1 MTRLA
6 LDSVLDSLIQ
16 KQITDWE
23 KQNIPSIFHKT
34 TIERI
39 TRIYT
44 NIYRSLQMIKNDKAA
59 LNMSLSLED
68 KILSLLVSFIKPN
81 DVNFI
86 LGTILLFKSS
96 AKLNDVISSVVLCA
110 GIVATAWMA
119 FCFLRGSEGAYVEA
133 FQMKI
138 NSLTEN
144 VIKKSFQKKYE
155 NLIKD
160 FAHVFLK
167 GELKEEI
174 VNLKQN
180 INDILGNLKLFRNAK
195 DTLQRLKDAFAKVE
209 EPFLCLQTSKDE
221 MIYNRDNSH
230 IIPKGIC

>member
-6 LDSVLDSLIQ
+6 LDSAMDSLIQ

-59 LNMSLSLED
+59 LNTSLSLEA
-68 KILSLLVSFIKPN
+68 KILSLVVSFIKPN

-86 LGTILLFKSS
+86 CGTFLLIKSS
-96 AKLNDVISSVVLCA
+96 AKLNDVISSVLCD
-110 GIVATAWMA
+110 GIVATAWIA
-119 FCFLRGSEGAYVEA
+119 FCFLPGSESAYVEA

-138 NSLTEN
+138 NAFTEN
-144 VIKKSFQKKYE
+144 VIKNSFQKKYE
-155 NLIKD
+155 KVIKD

-180 INDILGNLKLFRNAK
+180 INDILGNLKLFINEK

-209 EPFLCLQTSKDE
+209 EPLLCLQT
-221 MIYNRDNSH
+221 
-230 IIPKGIC
+230 

>member
-6 LDSVLDSLIQ
+6 LDSVLDCLIQ

-34 TIERI
+34 TIERF

-59 LNMSLSLED
+59 LNMSLSHED
-68 KILSLLVSFIKPN
+68 KLLYLVVSFIKPN
-81 DVNFI
+81 DVRFI
-86 LGTILLFKSS
+86 FGTILLFKSS
-96 AKLNDVISSVVLCA
+96 KLDDVISSVVLCT

-119 FCFLRGSEGAYVEA
+119 FCFLRGSESAYVEA
-133 FQMKI
+133 FRMKI
-138 NSLTEN
+138 NALTGD
-144 VIKKSFQKKYE
+144 VIKKSFQKKYG

-160 FAHVFLK
+160 FAHAFLK

-180 INDILGNLKLFRNAK
+180 INDILGNLKLFRNEK
-195 DTLQRLKDAFAKVE
+195 DSLQRLKDAFAKVE
-209 EPFLCLQTSKDE
+209 EPLLCLQTSKDE
-221 MIYNRDNSH
+221 MIYHRDNSH
-230 IIPKGIC
+230 IIPKGMC

>member
-6 LDSVLDSLIQ
+6 LDSALDSLIQ

-23 KQNIPSIFHKT
+23 KQNIPRIFQKT

-59 LNMSLSLED
+59 LNMSSSLEA
-68 KILSLLVSFIKPN
+68 KILSLIVSFVNPN

-86 LGTILLFKSS
+86 FGTFLLFQSS
-96 AKLNDVISSVVLCA
+96 AQLNDVISSAVLFA
-110 GIVATAWMA
+110 GIVTTALMA
-119 FCFLRGSEGAYVEA
+119 FCFLRASESAYVEA
-133 FQMKI
+133 FQMKK
-138 NSLTEN
+138 NVLTEN

-180 INDILGNLKLFRNAK
+180 INDILGNLKLFRNEK
-195 DTLQRLKDAFAKVE
+195 DTLQRLKDAFANVE
-209 EPFLCLQTSKDE
+209 EPLLCLQTSKDE
-221 MIYNRDNSH
+221 MIYNRDNSN
-230 IIPKGIC
+230 IIP

>member
-1 MTRLA
+1 
-6 LDSVLDSLIQ
+6 
-16 KQITDWE
+16 
-23 KQNIPSIFHKT
+23 
-34 TIERI
+34 
-39 TRIYT
+39 
-44 NIYRSLQMIKNDKAA
+44 MIKNDKAA